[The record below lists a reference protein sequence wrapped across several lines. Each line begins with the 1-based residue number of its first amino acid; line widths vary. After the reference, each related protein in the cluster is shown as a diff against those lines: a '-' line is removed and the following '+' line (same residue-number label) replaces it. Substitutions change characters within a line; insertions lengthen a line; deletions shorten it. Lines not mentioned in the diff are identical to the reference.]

1 MGLTAEKLRED
12 LDALAAREPQ
22 LAAALARVGYP
33 DARIREP
40 GFATMLR
47 TIVGQQVSVA
57 AAASMW
63 KLPIHPHS
71 SMTGLNHA
79 VSIHFLA
86 SIDNGGYFEADL
98 SVANKFR
105 DELGSVPWQ
114 IGKDGCVRP
123 LDKPGIGVEID
134 EKFLIAHPVIEGP
147 GYV

>member
-1 MGLTAEKLRED
+1 M
-12 LDALAAREPQ
+12 Q
-22 LAAALARVGYP
+22 
-33 DARIREP
+33 RI
-40 GFATMLR
+40 
-47 TIVGQQVSVA
+47 A

-63 KLPIHPHS
+63 KLPVHPHS

-105 DELGSVPWQ
+105 DELGSEPWK

-123 LDKPGIGVEID
+123 LEKPGIGVEID
-134 EKFLIAHPVIEGP
+134 EKFLAAHPVIEGP